1 MKRLIFRYFSL
12 LFLFLVIGVNLFGS
26 ENSKGEIP
34 VPDKENIEKASDKF
48 QVSMNPFEM
57 CIRDSFKGSHVVLH
71 ELPPFCTHHE
81 SHHGHGYD
89 DGKYAGKAELPVE

>member
-48 QVSMNPFEM
+48 KVSMNL
-57 CIRDSFKGSHVVLH
+57 GSLNDRWNSQVGKSLLVVVGYNFLFHFIKEQNLYHV
-71 ELPPFCTHHE
+71 
-81 SHHGHGYD
+81 
-89 DGKYAGKAELPVE
+89 KANSKR